1 MRSLIR
7 SDTLI
12 GIPFVALLA
21 ISTSAGAQDT
31 FSSPSS
37 GTWTLTGSLHNA
49 RDGHTATLLQNGS
62 VLVTGGENDNNITL
76 GSSELYNPST
86 KTWTATGFLHIDR
99 AGAKAVLLRGGQV
112 LVAGGCTSNCLDATN
127 TAELYNPTN
136 GTWSLTGSLGTARV
150 FFSLTLLKNGNVLA
164 AGGCTALDVNG
175 CTAITNTA
183 EIYNPS
189 SGSWTPTG
197 HLRAARMD
205 HTASSISLGAAMLIA
220 GGANAAGDAFSSA
233 ELYNTTTGVW
243 TLTGK
248 MNAAH
253 AEHTA
258 TVVSSGKVLVA
269 GGENAGG
276 VSGLQ
281 TELYDPATGRWTL
294 TGKLHSARQEHRA
307 VLLPNSNV
315 LVAGGTLAL
324 STGSFVLASAE
335 IYNPSTGLWTTTG
348 AMKNARTGHTATL
361 LTTGLVLAAAGTG
374 AIADLVSAELY
385 TP

>member
-7 SDTLI
+7 SDSLI

-31 FSSPSS
+31 FSAPAS
-37 GTWTLTGSLHNA
+37 GTWTPTGSLTYA
-49 RDGHTATLLQNGS
+49 RDGHTATLLKNGN
-62 VLVTGGENDNNITL
+62 VLVTGGENDNITL

-86 KTWTATGFLHIDR
+86 GKWTATGFLHIDR
-99 AGAKAVLLRGGQV
+99 AGARAVLLPSGQV

-136 GTWSLTGSLGTARV
+136 GAWSLTGGLATGRAY
-150 FFSLTLLKNGNVLA
+150 FSLTLLKNGHVLA

-175 CTAITNTA
+175 CTTITNTA

-189 SGSWTPTG
+189 TGSWTPTG
-197 HLRAARMD
+197 HLRAARTD
-205 HTASSISLGAAMLIA
+205 HTASLIGAAVLVA
-220 GGANAAGDAFSSA
+220 GGANSAGDAFSSS
-233 ELYNTTTGVW
+233 ELYNPTTGLW
-243 TLTGK
+243 TLTGR

-276 VSGLQ
+276 VSGRQ
-281 TELYDPATGRWTL
+281 TELYDPATGKWTL
-294 TGKLHSARQEHRA
+294 TGNLHTARQEHTA
-307 VLLPNSNV
+307 VLLPNGNV
-315 LVAGGTLAL
+315 LVAGGTLAV
-324 STGSFVLASAE
+324 STGSSVLRSSE
-335 IYNPSTGLWTTTG
+335 IYNPSTGLWTTSG

-361 LTTGLVLAAAGTG
+361 LTTGVVLAAAGSG
-374 AIADLVSAELY
+374 ATADLVSAEIY

>member
-1 MRSLIR
+1 MGSLIR
-7 SDTLI
+7 SDSLF
-12 GIPFVALLA
+12 GIPLVALLA

-31 FSSPSS
+31 FLAAAS

-49 RDGHTATLLQNGS
+49 RDGHTATLLKNGS
-62 VLVTGGENDNNITL
+62 VLVTGGENNNITL

-86 KTWTATGFLHIDR
+86 GKWAATGFLHIDR
-99 AGAKAVLLRGGQV
+99 DGAQAVLLSSGQV

-127 TAELYNPTN
+127 TVELYNPTN
-136 GTWSLTGSLGTARV
+136 GSWSLTGSLGTARA

-189 SGSWTPTG
+189 TGSWTPTG
-197 HLRAARMD
+197 QLRAARTA
-205 HTASSISLGAAMLIA
+205 HTASLISLGAAVLVA

-243 TLTGK
+243 TLTGR

-258 TVVSSGKVLVA
+258 TVVSSGKVLAA
-269 GGENAGG
+269 GGENASG
-276 VSGLQ
+276 VSGSQ
-281 TELYDPATGRWTL
+281 TELYDPATGKWTL
-294 TGKLHSARQEHRA
+294 TGNLHTARQEHTA
-307 VLLPNSNV
+307 VLLLNGNV
-315 LVAGGTLAL
+315 LVAGGTKAVN
-324 STGSFVLASAE
+324 TGSFVLSSAE

-361 LTTGLVLAAAGTG
+361 LTTGLVLAAAGSG
-374 AIADLVSAELY
+374 ANVDLVSAELY